1 MGKTIKLNYESVMNE
16 LNALKAAKD
25 NIVVKEMKSVGDNR
39 LEITEMMK
47 NQEMEIQQLMT
58 NYVQLLTKQIADT
71 ESNLKQLKAQDEMI
85 ARR

>member
-71 ESNLKQLKAQDEMI
+71 ESNLKQLKAQDEMM

>member
-58 NYVQLLTKQIADT
+58 NYIQLLTKQIADT

>member
-25 NIVVKEMKSVGDNR
+25 NIVVKEMKSVGDNH

-58 NYVQLLTKQIADT
+58 NYIQLLTKQIADT
-71 ESNLKQLKAQDEMI
+71 ESNLKQLKAQDEMM

>member
-1 MGKTIKLNYESVMNE
+1 MGKMIKLNYESVMNE

-58 NYVQLLTKQIADT
+58 NYIQLLTKQIADT
-71 ESNLKQLKAQDEMI
+71 ESNLKQLKAQDEMM

>member
-58 NYVQLLTKQIADT
+58 NYIQLLTKQIADT
-71 ESNLKQLKAQDEMI
+71 ESNLKQLKAQDEMM

>member
-1 MGKTIKLNYESVMNE
+1 MIKLNYESVMNE

-58 NYVQLLTKQIADT
+58 NYIQLLTKQIADT
-71 ESNLKQLKAQDEMI
+71 ESNLKQLKAQDEMM

>member
-25 NIVVKEMKSVGDNR
+25 NIVVKEMKSVGDNC

-71 ESNLKQLKAQDEMI
+71 ESNLKQLKAQDEMM

>member
-16 LNALKAAKD
+16 LNALKEAKD

-71 ESNLKQLKAQDEMI
+71 ESNLKQLKAQDEMM

>member
-39 LEITEMMK
+39 LEITDMMK
-47 NQEMEIQQLMT
+47 NQEMEIQQLVT

-71 ESNLKQLKAQDEMI
+71 ESNLKQLKAQDEMM

>member
-16 LNALKAAKD
+16 INALKAAKD

-71 ESNLKQLKAQDEMI
+71 ESNLKQLKAQDEMM

>member
-25 NIVVKEMKSVGDNR
+25 NIVVKEMKRVGDNR

-71 ESNLKQLKAQDEMI
+71 ESNLKQLKAQDEMM

>member
-39 LEITEMMK
+39 LETTEMMK

-58 NYVQLLTKQIADT
+58 NYIQLLTKQIADT
-71 ESNLKQLKAQDEMI
+71 ESNLKQLKAQDEMM

>member
-58 NYVQLLTKQIADT
+58 NYIQLLTKQIADT
-71 ESNLKQLKAQDEMI
+71 ESNLKQLKEQDEMM

>member
-39 LEITEMMK
+39 LEITDMMK

-58 NYVQLLTKQIADT
+58 NYIQLLTKQIADT

>member
-58 NYVQLLTKQIADT
+58 NYIQLLTKQIVDT
-71 ESNLKQLKAQDEMI
+71 ESNLKQLKAQDEMM